1 MKTLFIIPALI
12 LGSLPAVAARDH
24 IILPNLYAR
33 EFCELRDSG
42 VPYDDAVSAAV
53 RASVVPGEPVATIS
67 NGSETT
73 VDVVRAASAVMRR
86 CPYHIQ

>member
-12 LGSLPAVAARDH
+12 LGSLPVAARDL

-42 VPYDDAVSAAV
+42 VPYDDAVSGAV
-53 RASVVPGEPVATIS
+53 RASVVPGETVPTTV
-67 NGSETT
+67 NGRETT
-73 VDVVRAASAVMRR
+73 VDVVRAASAVQRR
-86 CPYHIQ
+86 CPYHLK